1 MVFRYGSLLK
11 NTTSGLQIPW
21 VSHPRLEHFR
31 PSADGETDTA
41 NARPLALAAEA
52 YLWTRSSS
60 LTETQ
65 GQDSAQLQQS
75 PALGTVTATVRG
87 DQARS
92 LGLPTWSPA
101 D

>member
-11 NTTSGLQIPW
+11 NTTSGPQIPKVW
-21 VSHPRLEHFR
+21 HPRLGHFR
-31 PSADGETDTA
+31 PSADGETVTA
-41 NARPLALAAEA
+41 NARPLAFAVAA
-52 YLWTRSSS
+52 YLRTRNSL

-75 PALGTVTATVRG
+75 PASGTVTATVRG

-92 LGLPTWSPA
+92 LGLPTRSPA
-101 D
+101 N